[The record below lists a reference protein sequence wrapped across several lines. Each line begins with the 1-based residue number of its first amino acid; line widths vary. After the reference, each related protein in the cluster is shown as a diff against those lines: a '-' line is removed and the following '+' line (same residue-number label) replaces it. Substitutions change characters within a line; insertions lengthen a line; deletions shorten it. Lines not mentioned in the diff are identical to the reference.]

1 VKRVENRRFSAGKQS
16 QKNRNWMLL
25 QNEKGSADEMNV
37 DIYRDV
43 KAVQGD
49 IHLILCEPY
58 SSPVIKTKK
67 YLV

>member
-1 VKRVENRRFSAGKQS
+1 
-16 QKNRNWMLL
+16 MLL